1 MDKRIAIIGGGIGGM
16 AAGCFAQMNGY
27 SSEIFEMHSVP
38 GGVCT
43 AWKRQGYTFDGC
55 IHHLPGFIPGSKYYN
70 LWVDLGIMPGLD
82 PLYAD
87 ELVQVESAG
96 GRKLTVYTDLDMLA
110 DHLVLEFPGPDS
122 TLLTSWVMAMRSF
135 AGSDITE
142 MALDSGW
149 EKAMMLKRVPDL
161 LKWGKYTLAGFAERR
176 LTDPFLRK
184 AFPSILYNTPSNPL
198 ILQMNLLAACSTR
211 EYGWPAGGSLAFARA
226 MERRYKELGGELHYR
241 ARVEKVLVEND
252 RAAGVRLEDG
262 TEHKCDIVIS
272 NAYGK
277 TAIFDML
284 DGKYAGK
291 SLRRYYS
298 RPVDD
303 IGMGIH
309 LSLGVD
315 RDLAGEPHA
324 LVLLLDEPM
333 KIADRVRDRLA
344 VDIYSFDPSMAPP
357 GKSVVKVVL
366 PTSYSYW
373 KDLCNDRERYDSEKQ
388 RLAVDVVEVLDA
400 RFPGLKQQVEVLDVA
415 TPMTTERYTGIA
427 TTFKMGGGLLLRSQ
441 VTSNGVSMTL
451 PGLED
456 FYMVGQWGGLPGI
469 GIVAGMGRQV
479 IEKVKAKDVR

>member
-176 LTDPFLRK
+176 LTDPFLR
-184 AFPSILYNTPSNPL
+184 F
-198 ILQMNLLAACSTR
+198 STIR
-211 EYGWPAGGSLAFARA
+211 HP
-226 MERRYKELGGELHYR
+226 
-241 ARVEKVLVEND
+241 
-252 RAAGVRLEDG
+252 
-262 TEHKCDIVIS
+262 I
-272 NAYGK
+272 
-277 TAIFDML
+277 
-284 DGKYAGK
+284 
-291 SLRRYYS
+291 
-298 RPVDD
+298 P
-303 IGMGIH
+303 
-309 LSLGVD
+309 
-315 RDLAGEPHA
+315 
-324 LVLLLDEPM
+324 
-333 KIADRVRDRLA
+333 
-344 VDIYSFDPSMAPP
+344 
-357 GKSVVKVVL
+357 
-366 PTSYSYW
+366 
-373 KDLCNDRERYDSEKQ
+373 
-388 RLAVDVVEVLDA
+388 
-400 RFPGLKQQVEVLDVA
+400 
-415 TPMTTERYTGIA
+415 
-427 TTFKMGGGLLLRSQ
+427 
-441 VTSNGVSMTL
+441 
-451 PGLED
+451 
-456 FYMVGQWGGLPGI
+456 
-469 GIVAGMGRQV
+469 
-479 IEKVKAKDVR
+479 